1 MTESTPPT
9 GPKPPPESQPPPT
22 PQPIDPSDSKD
33 AFLLKSPFAKM
44 FEKTGAMPT
53 VKEIKAIINGILQQQ
68 IQAIKRSDDQW
79 KQAMENL
86 RKAIQGEE

>member
-9 GPKPPPESQPPPT
+9 GPKPPPESQPPPA
-22 PQPIDPSDSKD
+22 PQPIDPSDSKA

-44 FEKTGAMPT
+44 FEKTGATPT
-53 VKEIKAIINGILQQQ
+53 VKEMKAIINGILRQQ
-68 IQAIKRSDDQW
+68 IQEIKKSDDRW

-86 RKAIQGEE
+86 RKAIQGE